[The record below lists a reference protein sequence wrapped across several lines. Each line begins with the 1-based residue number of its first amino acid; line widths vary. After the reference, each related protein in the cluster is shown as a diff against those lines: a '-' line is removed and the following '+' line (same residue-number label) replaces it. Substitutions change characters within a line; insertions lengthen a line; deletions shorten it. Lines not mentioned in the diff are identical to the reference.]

1 MVNYWPVLVLT
12 RSYSPIMLNPY
23 LSAIEL
29 PQGASLSRAA
39 DKAALTP
46 MVAERESA
54 KRASRVGRA
63 QDFADHLDE
72 IALHRPI
79 LKHKVWTRS
88 FPYPFIYSLLPYSIR
103 YSFSIS
109 LTYRSWSL
117 LIPFSVKFGKLG
129 FHSLTG
135 KHIHLTNRHKQLQL
149 HGGVSKL

>member
-1 MVNYWPVLVLT
+1 
-12 RSYSPIMLNPY
+12 MLNPY

-79 LKHKVWTRS
+79 LKHKV
-88 FPYPFIYSLLPYSIR
+88 
-103 YSFSIS
+103 
-109 LTYRSWSL
+109 
-117 LIPFSVKFGKLG
+117 
-129 FHSLTG
+129 
-135 KHIHLTNRHKQLQL
+135 
-149 HGGVSKL
+149 